1 MGTTEYRASGE
12 SASSAPARTGAQG
25 GVPVRQKW
33 YRFVRKWAV
42 SFWVAVSLAGLTMAL
57 VSAAYPGKVLLS
69 SAIVGAGIA
78 GLMSEFNF
86 SMDRRDADTNMR
98 FERQHQES
106 LEHQVGSLE
115 HGLSQVD
122 TLAKRTKI
130 VATNQLFQLGL
141 DLNMI
146 RFGAEDRISSFTEE
160 AQKLADILALSAAVQ
175 KFLSNPYLR
184 PTAPPPVEQ
193 DPFPE
198 LGRVIQL
205 RYAQEG
211 IEAFKAGSAIAL
223 ILTAP
228 GNLVE
233 QGYRDLAVTTLDT
246 ALKLVYLLPQV
257 YQNLQG
263 AMRDLQRSACSPAVF
278 AQYLALFSFY
288 LTYRMT
294 GRNEDVVPLFESPV
308 SLTEPSTPAEITG
321 ILAKYAGEP
330 DKAPPPAVPGGPL
343 AAPRP
348 EAARE
353 PDVKPGASA
362 PGPRPWYKF
371 LRMWSVLFWSGAS
384 VIGLILAFFPAHF
397 TTQDLLSSAI
407 VGAGIAGLT
416 SEVTF
421 CPDRRKADADLQIQ
435 RSYEASL
442 ERQVE
447 TLEHQVDQVDELIR
461 RGETVAITQL
471 FKLGVDL
478 YMVRFATEARV
489 SKEQLAFFRA
499 EAEELAGI
507 LALSAAVGTFL
518 GSPYLRFPDGK
529 PPEGQD
535 PWPDLI
541 RAVEL
546 RYPQESI
553 EAFKAG
559 SAIAV
564 IINTPGEWNDKGYRQ
579 QAANI
584 LLGAIKVLYLRPA
597 VHDNMVHAIGELLDG
612 TCQPNYFA
620 GFLILF
626 YFYLSYR
633 VTGEH
638 PEIASFFEA
647 PVALAQPATVANMSR
662 LLVLAGGKPPPAAAQ
677 APAPADEKPAPA
689 SVPADS

>member
-1 MGTTEYRASGE
+1 MTTTEYRASGE
-12 SASSAPARTGAQG
+12 RASSAPVRAVERI
-25 GVPVRQKW
+25 GVPAGQKW

-42 SFWVAVSLAGLTMAL
+42 AFWVAVSFAGLAMAL
-57 VSAAYPGKVLLS
+57 VSASYPGKVLLS

-86 SMDRRDADTNMR
+86 SLDRRDADINMQ
-98 FERQHQES
+98 FERQHQAS

-146 RFGAEDRISSFTEE
+146 RFGAEDRIASFTEE
-160 AQKLADILALSAAVQ
+160 TQKLADILALSAAVR
-175 KFLSNPYLR
+175 KFLDNPYLR
-184 PTAPPPVEQ
+184 PTAPPPPGQ

-233 QGYRDLAVTTLDT
+233 QKYRDLAVRTLNT
-246 ALKLVYLLPQV
+246 ALKLLYLLPQP
-257 YQNLQG
+257 YQNLQC

-294 GRNEDVVPLFESPV
+294 GRNKDVAPLFESPV
-308 SLTEPSTPAEITG
+308 SLTEPSTATEIID

-330 DKAPPPAVPGGPL
+330 DNALQPAVPGTPKASEAARGPE
-343 AAPRP
+343 ARP
-348 EAARE
+348 EADASE
-353 PDVKPGASA
+353 PE
-362 PGPRPWYKF
+362 PWYKF
-371 LRMWSVLFWSGAS
+371 LRMWSVFFWSGAS
-384 VIGLILAFFPAHF
+384 VIGIILAFFPVHF
-397 TTQDLLSSAI
+397 STQDLLSSAI

-416 SEVTF
+416 SEITF
-421 CPDRRKADADLQIQ
+421 CPDRRKADADLQVQ
-435 RSYEASL
+435 RSYESGL
-442 ERQVE
+442 QRQVE
-447 TLEHQVDQVDELIR
+447 ALEHQVDQVDELMKRAEI
-461 RGETVAITQL
+461 VAITQL

-478 YMVRFATEARV
+478 YTFRVGNEAQV
-489 SKEQLAFFRA
+489 SKEQLALFRA

-507 LALSAAVGTFL
+507 LSLSAAVGTFL
-518 GSPYLRFPDGK
+518 DSPYLRLPDGK

-535 PWPDLI
+535 PWPGLI
-541 RAVEL
+541 RGVEL
-546 RYPQESI
+546 RYPQEGI

-564 IINTPGEWNDKGYRQ
+564 IINTPGEWNDKHYQ
-579 QAANI
+579 QKATDI
-584 LLGAIKVLYLRPA
+584 LLGAIEVLYLRPA
-597 VHDNMVHAIGELLDG
+597 VHDNMVRAIGELLDG

-620 GFLILF
+620 AFLVLF

-633 VTGEH
+633 ATGEH

-647 PVALAQPATVANMSR
+647 PVVLGRPDTAENMTR
-662 LLVLAGGKPPPAAAQ
+662 LLSLADGTSPQAT
-677 APAPADEKPAPA
+677 APAPASPDEKPASA
-689 SVPADS
+689 SAPADGC